1 MCLFSYISPQTS
13 HRKHTKPK
21 FPKKNKLK
29 TQVKTDQTS
38 AVHSQSI
45 NFSDMW
51 LDMLDWLTTGWNS
64 DTHTSNRNCF
74 YSHMAASGH
83 MIESET
89 WSETQELMEVV
100 ASVSNS
106 KKYGLIPAGR
116 RLEQSRAEC
125 DYITHESMQWLA
137 VLLKCTL
144 GDLCHT
150 KKLLPSCWSLGGV
163 RRGDGV
169 CVCVFCVVGVLIG
182 AQTET
187 KKKKQIPE
195 KSLKLI
201 WAQRWAVGS
210 RVVKESGAGSPTA
223 NHRCCQSMATSVW
236 LASWAWPMTSA
247 MACCRHRRSIFL

>member
-1 MCLFSYISPQTS
+1 
-13 HRKHTKPK
+13 
-21 FPKKNKLK
+21 
-29 TQVKTDQTS
+29 
-38 AVHSQSI
+38 
-45 NFSDMW
+45 MW

-169 CVCVFCVVGVLIG
+169 CVCVLCGGGVNRSSDWNEKEKTNSWKIPEADLSSALGCRKQSGQGEWGGVSDSQSQMLPVDGDQCLIGLLSVADDLSNGVLPPQTLNLPVALQAKVEGVTPPGWG
-182 AQTET
+182 AD
-187 KKKKQIPE
+187 KQANKQKWRGGVVP
-195 KSLKLI
+195 KLHFTHLYSDD
-201 WAQRWAVGS
+201 V
-210 RVVKESGAGSPTA
+210 T
-223 NHRCCQSMATSVW
+223 
-236 LASWAWPMTSA
+236 
-247 MACCRHRRSIFL
+247 